1 MNVSFFL
8 NVMTKLNSIN
18 INIFMN
24 IDTFMS
30 FMIIFGFRID
40 AERLTILE
48 LLQVKISPRKGEE
61 GLGHS
66 LAF

>member
-8 NVMTKLNSIN
+8 NMMTKLNSIN

-24 IDTFMS
+24 IYTFMS

-48 LLQVKISPRKGEE
+48 LLQVKNFSP
-61 GLGHS
+61 
-66 LAF
+66 